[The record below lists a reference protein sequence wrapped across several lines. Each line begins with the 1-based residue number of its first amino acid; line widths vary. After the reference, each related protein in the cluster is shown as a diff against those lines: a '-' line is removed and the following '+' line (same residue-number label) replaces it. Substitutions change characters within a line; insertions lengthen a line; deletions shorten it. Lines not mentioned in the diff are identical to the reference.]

1 MERTAEKEK
10 KTKSGKETR
19 DYENNRES
27 IRATGREE
35 KALKLFLL
43 LLTIIVAAAIAYNL
57 YERSQYDG
65 KATALNKESIYREQ
79 VKEQLQEKADLSGF
93 HFRVSALGR
102 FPDGTRKPGDM
113 FIENP
118 ADNQYRMQVIIKEK
132 KTGEELY
139 KSPVLAPGRN
149 VSRFA
154 LKKDLPKGT
163 CEAIAYIE
171 AIEGSG
177 ENQKRA
183 GRVTSDI
190 RLKVR

>member
-10 KTKSGKETR
+10 KTKSGKDKNIKEK
-19 DYENNRES
+19 S
-27 IRATGREE
+27 KEE
-35 KALKLFLL
+35 KILKLFLL

-57 YERSQYDG
+57 YERSQYEG
-65 KATALNKESIYREQ
+65 KAEVLNEESLYKEQ
-79 VKEQLQEKADLSGF
+79 AKEQLQEKTDLSGF

-102 FPDGTRKPGDM
+102 FPDGTTKPGDM

-118 ADNQYRMQVIIKEK
+118 TDNKYRMQVTIKEK

-139 KSPVLAPGRN
+139 QSPVLAPGKN

-154 LKKDLPKGT
+154 LKKELKKGT
-163 CEAIAYIE
+163 YEAIAYIE

-177 ENQKRA
+177 KTQRQT
-183 GRVTSDI
+183 GRVTTDI